1 MAEDLILSRTRVLP
15 GHSLT
20 VRTARASGPG
30 GQHVNRTET
39 KVQLSFDPRA
49 VLWIDEGTRLRI
61 LALAGRQVDSE
72 GCIYLTSQEHRD
84 QAQNLEAAREKLKAL
99 VLKALVRP
107 KRRIATK
114 PTRASKARRVDEKK
128 HRGKTKAQ
136 RGRVSRDE

>member
-49 VLWIDEGTRLRI
+49 VPWIDEGTRLRI

-84 QAQNLEAAREKLKAL
+84 QAQNLDAAREKLKAL

-128 HRGKTKAQ
+128 RHGKTKAQ

>member
-49 VLWIDEGTRLRI
+49 VPWIDEGTRLRV

-84 QAQNLEAAREKLKAL
+84 QAQNLDAAREKLKAL

-114 PTRASKARRVDEKK
+114 PTRASKARRVAAKK
-128 HRGKTKAQ
+128 RHAKTKAQ